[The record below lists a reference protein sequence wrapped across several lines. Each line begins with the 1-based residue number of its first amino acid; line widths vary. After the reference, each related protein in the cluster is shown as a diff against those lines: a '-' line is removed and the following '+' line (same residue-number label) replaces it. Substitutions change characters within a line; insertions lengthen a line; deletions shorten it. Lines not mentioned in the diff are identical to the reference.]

1 MVSKIAYGTQRGYF
15 EVLAPAPGGSLFY
28 QDREVI
34 LQNVSKRTSEAG
46 KEPRSRFWP
55 RELTSTPNDQFLSG
69 DLPRTSSVAGMST

>member
-1 MVSKIAYGTQRGYF
+1 VVSKIAYGTQRGYF
-15 EVLAPAPGGSLFY
+15 EVLAPAPRGSLFY

-46 KEPRSRFWP
+46 KEPRSGFWP

-69 DLPRTSSVAGMST
+69 DLPGASSVAGMST